1 MNPESQHFSPD
12 RATAPVALFVYNR
25 LSHTKR
31 TVESLQGNDL
41 APETDLFIFAD
52 EFGSE
57 LQHKSVRNVRDYIR
71 QIRGFRSVT
80 IVERNTNFGL
90 ARSIIEGVTAVVNKY
105 GRIIVLEDD
114 MVTSP
119 CFLTYMNEALEM
131 YGDNDR
137 VISIHGYVY
146 PVEQPLPDVFF
157 LPGADCWGWAT
168 WKRGW
173 ACFNGDGQF
182 LLDELNRR
190 KLTDAFDFNGA
201 YPYTKMLKNQIA
213 GKNDSWAIRWHASAF
228 LAGKLTLYPGRS
240 LVDNIGNDNSGTHCG
255 ESTELE
261 VELSSQRVN
270 LDNIAIESS
279 KEGMQAFEAFLRR
292 RLRLVGIIR
301 RVTRKAMAIA
311 KGRK

>member
-1 MNPESQHFSPD
+1 M
-12 RATAPVALFVYNR
+12 AL
-25 LSHTKR
+25 
-31 TVESLQGNDL
+31 
-41 APETDLFIFAD
+41 ETDLFIFSD

-71 QIRGFRSVT
+71 KIRGFRSVT
-80 IVERNTNFGL
+80 IVERNINFGL
-90 ARSIIEGVTAVVNKY
+90 ARSIIDGVTAVLSNY
-105 GRIIVLEDD
+105 RRIIVLEDD

-119 CFLTYMNEALEM
+119 YFLTYMNEALEM
-131 YGDNDR
+131 YEDNDR

-146 PVEQPLPDVFF
+146 PVEQRLPDIFF

-201 YPYTKMLKNQIA
+201 YPYTRMLENQIA
-213 GKNDSWAIRWHASAF
+213 GKNDSWAIRWYASAF

-240 LVDNIGNDNSGTHCG
+240 LVNNIGNDNSGTHCG
-255 ESTELE
+255 DSTELG

-270 LDNIAIESS
+270 LDNITIESS
-279 KEGMQAFEAFLRR
+279 KEGMQAVEAFLRR
-292 RLRLVGIIR
+292 RLSLLGIGR
-301 RVTRKAMAIA
+301 RVARKAMDIT
-311 KGRK
+311 KGWK